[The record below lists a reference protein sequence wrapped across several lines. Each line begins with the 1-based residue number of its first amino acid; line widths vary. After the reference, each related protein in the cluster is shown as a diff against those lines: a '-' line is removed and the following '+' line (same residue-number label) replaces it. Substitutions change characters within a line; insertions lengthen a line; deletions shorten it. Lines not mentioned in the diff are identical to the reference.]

1 MVMVRVSVEFKVK
14 VYDSNFPWIPDST
27 DRHRSQRISH
37 HSKHG
42 NYQPITW
49 EWLLLSCGLLYFAWQ
64 QFKLSQISLSESSMA
79 GVELNSCKDIPL
91 RLITGFFGLNGEKSG
106 KYLLQKNQGTCGILR
121 HRAVTS
127 ELALIGKSFRECCCF
142 LPVCPSPDS
151 LH

>member
-1 MVMVRVSVEFKVK
+1 MVATSHGSRIALTGTDPKEF
-14 VYDSNFPWIPDST
+14 PIIPNMAIINQS
-27 DRHRSQRISH
+27 
-37 HSKHG
+37 HG
-42 NYQPITW
+42 NDMTY
-49 EWLLLSCGLLYFAWQ
+49 CHVRFFFFAWQ

-79 GVELNSCKDIPL
+79 GVELNSCKDLPL
-91 RLITGFFGLNGEKSG
+91 RLITGFFRLNGEKSG

-127 ELALIGKSFRECCCF
+127 ELALIRKSFRECCCF